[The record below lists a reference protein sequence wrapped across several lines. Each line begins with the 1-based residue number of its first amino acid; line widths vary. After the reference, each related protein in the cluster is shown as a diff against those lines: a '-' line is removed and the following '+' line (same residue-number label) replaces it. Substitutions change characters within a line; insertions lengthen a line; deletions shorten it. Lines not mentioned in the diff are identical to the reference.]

1 MPKTNPTPS
10 IAGLAPFGLGQTKP
24 HHYRDMLRV
33 LWDNRDNLAY
43 AARILQHGVCDGCSL
58 GPAGLH
64 DNTIP
69 GTHLC
74 LSRLKMLR
82 LNTMPAIDEKHLSD
96 LTRLRSL
103 SSTELRRL
111 GRLPY
116 PMVFRKGDTRLR
128 RIGWDEALE
137 LAGSSLRA
145 ADPSRIAFY
154 MTSRGLTNEVYYVAQ
169 KFARLLGTN
178 SVDNAARLCHAASTV
193 ALKQMVGVGASTC
206 SYSDWLGADLIVLI
220 GTNLANNQPVAV
232 KYLYH
237 AKQRGARVIVV
248 NPYRE
253 PGLERYWVPSITRS
267 ALFGTRLMDEFFP
280 VRPGGDV
287 AFLNGVLKCLFERN
301 AIDQDFIAAHTTGF
315 DALRAEVESES
326 WESLEQIS
334 GLSRSEMARFAG
346 LYASVRNAVFVWSM
360 GLTQQRRGVDN
371 VRAVANL
378 ALARGM
384 IGRENCGLVPIRG
397 HSGVQGGAECGAVPG
412 EFPGGARV
420 NEDNARR
427 FAELWGHPL
436 TAEKGLNTAQMLDA
450 ARDGKL
456 DVFYVIG
463 GNFLETMPDPAAVD
477 RALRRVP
484 VRIHQDIMLNTS
496 MLSESAD
503 RVVLL
508 PGQTRYEQPGG
519 GTATS
524 TERRIRFTPQIAAP
538 SASRIPEARPEWEIL
553 SLVARRAL
561 PDAARRLLA
570 YTDVRQIMEE
580 MDRVMPLYR
589 GIKDLRKEGD
599 WLQYGGPILLK
610 DGVCPNLPEGRARF
624 VPVRPVAAF
633 GPDAPPETAR
643 QGGSEAGS
651 KVRGEAGSEVGPQ
664 TASEPAPDSFYL
676 TTRRGDQFNSM
687 VYRDADPLTG
697 RSRNTVFFAMQDAA
711 RLGLAEGS
719 PILLRSAHGEFRGVC
734 AVEDVHP
741 GSLQAYWPEANCL
754 LDQVLD
760 PESGEPDYNV
770 LVRVEKWK

>member
-1 MPKTNPTPS
+1 MPKTNRAPS
-10 IAGLAPFGLGQTKP
+10 IASLIPFGLGQTKP

-33 LWDNRDNLAY
+33 LWDNRDNLGY
-43 AARILQHGVCDGCSL
+43 AHRILLHGVCDGCSL

-64 DNTIP
+64 DDTIP

-74 LSRLKMLR
+74 MSRLKMLR
-82 LNTMPAIDEKHLSD
+82 LNTMPAIEDSHLSD
-96 LTRLRSL
+96 LSRLRSL
-103 SSTELRRL
+103 TSTELRRL

-116 PMVFRKGDTRLR
+116 PMVYRKGDTRLR
-128 RIGWDEALE
+128 RIGWEEALD
-137 LAGSSLRA
+137 LAGASLRA
-145 ADPSRIAFY
+145 ADPKRIAFY
-154 MTSRGLTNEVYYVAQ
+154 TTSRGLTNEVYYVAQ

-206 SYSDWLGADLIVLI
+206 SYRDWLGADLIVLI

-237 AKQRGARVIVV
+237 AKQRGARIVVV

-253 PGLERYWVPSITRS
+253 PGLERYWVPSIAKS
-267 ALFGTRLMDEFFP
+267 ALFGTRLMDDFFP

-287 AFLNGVLKCLFERN
+287 AFLNGVLKCLIERD
-301 AIDQDFIAAHTTGF
+301 AIDRDFIAGHSVGF
-315 DALRAEVESES
+315 EDVRAEVESQS
-326 WESLEQIS
+326 WEALEQTG
-334 GLSRSEMARFAG
+334 GLPRAEMARFAG
-346 LYASVRNAVFVWSM
+346 MYADVRNAVFVWSM

-371 VRAVANL
+371 VRAVVNL

-412 EFPGGARV
+412 EFPGGVRV
-420 NEDNARR
+420 NEENARR

-436 TAEKGLNTAQMLDA
+436 SSEKGLNAAQMLDA

-456 DVFYVIG
+456 DVFYVVV

-477 RALRRVP
+477 RALRTVP

-496 MLSESAD
+496 MFAD
-503 RVVLL
+503 PAEMVLLL
-508 PGQTRYEQPGG
+508 PGQTRYEQRGG

-524 TERRIRFTPQIAAP
+524 TERRIRFTPEIPASSGGP
-538 SASRIPEARPEWEIL
+538 SGGPSKGRPAEARPEWEIL
-553 SLVARRAL
+553 SLVAQRAL
-561 PDAARRLLA
+561 PESARRLLE
-570 YTDVRQIMEE
+570 YTDVRQIMDE
-580 MDRVMPLYR
+580 MDRVMPMYR

-599 WLQYGGPILLK
+599 WVQYGGPILLK

-624 VPVRPVAAF
+624 VPVRPVVTEAA
-633 GPDAPPETAR
+633 PEVATDTAL
-643 QGGSEAGS
+643 
-651 KVRGEAGSEVGPQ
+651 
-664 TASEPAPDSFYL
+664 DSFYL

-687 VYRDADPLTG
+687 VYRDGDPLTG
-697 RSRNTVFFAMQDAA
+697 RSRNTVFFAMQDAV
-711 RLGLAEGS
+711 RLGIAEGS
-719 PILLRSAHGEFRGVC
+719 PVLLRSAHGEFRGVC
-734 AVEDVHP
+734 AIEDVRP
-741 GSLQAYWPEANCL
+741 GSLQTYWPEANCL

-760 PESGEPDYNV
+760 PESGEPDYNA
-770 LVRVEKWK
+770 LVRVQKC

>member
-1 MPKTNPTPS
+1 
-10 IAGLAPFGLGQTKP
+10 
-24 HHYRDMLRV
+24 
-33 LWDNRDNLAY
+33 
-43 AARILQHGVCDGCSL
+43 
-58 GPAGLH
+58 
-64 DNTIP
+64 
-69 GTHLC
+69 
-74 LSRLKMLR
+74 
-82 LNTMPAIDEKHLSD
+82 
-96 LTRLRSL
+96 
-103 SSTELRRL
+103 
-111 GRLPY
+111 
-116 PMVFRKGDTRLR
+116 MVYRKGEAHLR
-128 RIGWDEALE
+128 RIAWEEALD
-137 LAGSSLRA
+137 LAGSALRA
-145 ADPSRIAFY
+145 AEPQRTAFY

-232 KYLYH
+232 KYLYY
-237 AKQRGARVIVV
+237 AKQRGARIAVV

-253 PGLERYWVPSITRS
+253 PGLDRYWVPSITRS
-267 ALFGTRLMDEFFP
+267 ALFGTRLMDDFFP

-326 WESLEQIS
+326 WEALEQAG
-334 GLSRSEMARFAG
+334 GLPRSEMARFAEM
-346 LYASVRNAVFVWSM
+346 YAAVRNAVFVWSM

-420 NEDNARR
+420 NEENARR
-427 FAELWGHPL
+427 FSDLWGHPV
-436 TAEKGLNTAQMLDA
+436 TADKGFNAAQMLDA
-450 ARDGKL
+450 ARDGQL
-456 DVFYVIG
+456 DVFYVVG
-463 GNFLETMPDPAAVD
+463 GNFLETMPDPPAVE

-484 VRIHQDIMLNTS
+484 VRIHQDILLNTS
-496 MLSESAD
+496 MLAD
-503 RVVLL
+503 PADTVLL
-508 PGQTRYEQPGG
+508 LPAQTRYEQRGG

-524 TERRIRFTPQIAAP
+524 TERRIRFTPHIPGP
-538 SASRIPEARPEWEIL
+538 SPAEARPEWEIL
-553 SLVARRAL
+553 SLVAQRAL
-561 PDAARRLLA
+561 PESARPLLA

-599 WLQYGGPILLK
+599 WVQYGGPILLQ
-610 DGVCPNLPEGRARF
+610 DGVCPNLPDGRARF
-624 VPVRPVAAF
+624 VPVRPAAAA
-633 GPDAPPETAR
+633 PDARSAAAR
-643 QGGSEAGS
+643 AAQPASAATPDSAAPAAGLEA
-651 KVRGEAGSEVGPQ
+651 VPNA
-664 TASEPAPDSFYL
+664 APDSFYL

-697 RSRNTVFFAMQDAA
+697 RGRNTVFFAMEDAA

-719 PILLRSAHGEFRGVC
+719 PVLLRSAHGEYRGVC
-734 AVEDVHP
+734 AVEPVRP

-754 LDQVLD
+754 LDQILD

-770 LVRVEKWK
+770 LVRVSPAVSSRLP

>member
-1 MPKTNPTPS
+1 MKLPS
-10 IAGLAPFGLGQTKP
+10 IASLSPFGLGERKP
-24 HHYRDMLRV
+24 HHYRSMLRV

-43 AARILQHGVCDGCSL
+43 AHRILRHGVCDGCSL

-69 GTHLC
+69 GIHLC

-82 LNTMPAIDEKHLSD
+82 LSTMPPTEDQHLSD
-96 LTRLRSL
+96 LSRLRSL
-103 SSTELRRL
+103 SSADLRRL

-116 PMVFRKGDTRLR
+116 PMVYRKGDTLLR
-128 RIGWDEALE
+128 RISWDEALQ
-137 LAGSSLRA
+137 LAGSALRA
-145 ADPSRIAFY
+145 ADPKRIAFY
-154 MTSRGLTNEVYYVAQ
+154 TTSRGLTNEVYYAAQ

-178 SVDNAARLCHAASTV
+178 SIDNAARLCHAASTV

-237 AKQRGARVIVV
+237 ARQRGARIVVV

-253 PGLERYWVPSITRS
+253 PGLDRYWVPSITKS
-267 ALFGTRLMDEFFP
+267 AFFGTRLMDDFFP

-301 AIDQDFIAAHTTGF
+301 AIDHDFIAAHTTGF
-315 DALRAEVESES
+315 EALRAEVESES
-326 WESLEQIS
+326 WDSLEQAG
-334 GLSRSEMARFAG
+334 GLPRSEMARFAE
-346 LYASVRNAVFVWSM
+346 LYANVKNAVFVWSM

-420 NEDNARR
+420 NEENARR
-427 FAELWGHPL
+427 FSELWGHPL
-436 TAEKGLNTAQMLDA
+436 TAEKGFNAAQMLDT
-450 ARDGKL
+450 ARDGRL

-496 MLSESAD
+496 MFSEPAD
-503 RVVLL
+503 MVLL
-508 PGQTRYEQPGG
+508 LPAQTRYEQPGG

-524 TERRIRFTPQIAAP
+524 TERRIRFTPQISG
-538 SASRIPEARPEWEIL
+538 SATTPPEARPEWEIL
-553 SLVARRAL
+553 SLVAQRAL
-561 PDAARRLLA
+561 PESARSLVN

-580 MDRVMPLYR
+580 MDRVMPMYR
-589 GIKDLRKEGD
+589 GIKDLRNEGD
-599 WLQYGGPILLK
+599 WVQYGGPILLK
-610 DGVCPNLPEGRARF
+610 DGVCPNLPDGRARF
-624 VPVRPVAAF
+624 VPVRPVLDQPMLKTPSHA
-633 GPDAPPETAR
+633 
-643 QGGSEAGS
+643 
-651 KVRGEAGSEVGPQ
+651 
-664 TASEPAPDSFYL
+664 APDSFHL

-687 VYRDADPLTG
+687 VYSDTDSLTG
-697 RSRNTVFFAMQDAA
+697 RSRNAVFFAKEDAA
-711 RLGLAEGS
+711 RLGFAEGS
-719 PILLRSAHGEFRGVC
+719 SVLLRSAHGEYRGVC
-734 AVEDVHP
+734 AIEAVRP

-770 LVRVEKWK
+770 LVQVEKCK

>member
-1 MPKTNPTPS
+1 MAATRISRRPS
-10 IAGLAPFGLGQTKP
+10 IASLVPFGLGRTKP

-33 LWDNRDNLAY
+33 LWDNRENLAY

-58 GPAGLH
+58 GTAGLH

-74 LSRLKMLR
+74 MTRLKLLR
-82 LNTMPAIDEKHLSD
+82 LNTMSAIEARHFDDLS
-96 LTRLRSL
+96 RLRSL
-103 SSTELRRL
+103 TSRELRLL

-116 PMVFRKGDTRLR
+116 PMVYRKGDKALR
-128 RIGWDEALE
+128 RIAWSEAVE
-137 LAGSSLRA
+137 LAGSALCA
-145 ADPSRIAFY
+145 ADPKRVAFY
-154 MTSRGLTNEVYYVAQ
+154 TTSRGLTNEVYYVAQ

-178 SVDNAARLCHAASTV
+178 SIDNAARLCHAASTV

-232 KYLYH
+232 KYLYY
-237 AKQRGARVIVV
+237 AKQRGARIVVV

-253 PGLERYWVPSITRS
+253 PGLDRYWVPSVAKS
-267 ALFGTRLMDEFFP
+267 ALFGTRLMDDFFP

-287 AFLNGVLKCLFERN
+287 AFLNGVLKLLIERN
-301 AIDQDFIAAHTTGF
+301 QLDREFIAHHTAGF
-315 DALRAEVESES
+315 DGLCAELESQSWEVLEKAGGLPRAEM
-326 WESLEQIS
+326 Q
-334 GLSRSEMARFAG
+334 RFAD
-346 LYASVRNAVFVWSM
+346 LYSGVKNAIFVWSM

-371 VRAVANL
+371 VRSVVNL

-412 EFPGGARV
+412 EFPGGVRV
-420 NEDNARR
+420 TEESARR
-427 FAELWGHPL
+427 FAELWGLPPSAL
-436 TAEKGLNTAQMLDA
+436 SAEKGLSAAQMLDA

-477 RALRRVP
+477 RALRNVP
-484 VRIHQDIMLNTS
+484 VRVHQDIILNTS
-496 MLSESAD
+496 MFSEPGEMTL
-503 RVVLL
+503 LL
-508 PGQTRYEQPGG
+508 PAQTRYEQRGG

-524 TERRIRFTPQIAAP
+524 TERRIRFSPEIAA
-538 SASRIPEARPEWEIL
+538 SAGSRPAEARPEWEIL
-553 SLVARRAL
+553 SLVAQRAL
-561 PDAARRLLA
+561 PGSVRPLFN
-570 YTDVRQIMEE
+570 YSDVRQIMEE

-599 WLQYGGPILLK
+599 WLQYGGPILLR
-610 DGVCPNLPEGRARF
+610 DGVCSNLAEGRARF
-624 VPVRPVAAF
+624 VPVQPVIPEAVTETGPGAA
-633 GPDAPPETAR
+633 ANC
-643 QGGSEAGS
+643 
-651 KVRGEAGSEVGPQ
+651 
-664 TASEPAPDSFYL
+664 FYL

-697 RSRNTVFFAMQDAA
+697 RGRNTVFFSPQDAK
-711 RLGLAEGS
+711 RLGLADGS
-719 PILLRSAHGEFRGVC
+719 PVMLRSAHGEFRGTC
-734 AVEDVHP
+734 AVEDVRP

-770 LVRVEKWK
+770 AVSVQKI

>member
-1 MPKTNPTPS
+1 MPKTNRSPS
-10 IAGLAPFGLGQTKP
+10 IASPIPFGLGQNKP
-24 HHYRDMLRV
+24 HHYRDMLRI

-64 DNTIP
+64 DDTIP

-82 LNTMPAIDEKHLSD
+82 LNTMPAIDDRHLSD
-96 LTRLRSL
+96 LSRLRSL
-103 SSTELRRL
+103 TSTELRRL

-116 PMVFRKGDTRLR
+116 PMMYRKGDTQLR
-128 RIGWDEALE
+128 RIAWEEALN
-137 LAGSSLRA
+137 LAGASLRA
-145 ADPSRIAFY
+145 ADPKRIAFY

-206 SYSDWLGADLIVLI
+206 SYRDWLGADLIVLI
-220 GTNLANNQPVAV
+220 GTNLANNQPVSV

-237 AKQRGARVIVV
+237 AKQRGARIAVV

-253 PGLERYWVPSITRS
+253 PGLDRYWVPSIARS

-287 AFLNGVLKCLFERN
+287 AFLNGVLKHLIERN
-301 AIDQDFIAAHTTGF
+301 AMDRDFIANHTVAF
-315 DALRAEVESES
+315 DELRAELESQS
-326 WESLEQIS
+326 WEALEQTG
-334 GLSRSEMARFAG
+334 GLPRAEMARFAEM
-346 LYASVRNAVFVWSM
+346 YASVCNAVFVWSM

-371 VRAVANL
+371 VRAVVNL

-420 NEDNARR
+420 NEENARR
-427 FAELWGHPL
+427 FADLWGHPL
-436 TAEKGLNTAQMLDA
+436 SADKGLSAAQMLDA

-477 RALRRVP
+477 RALRNVP
-484 VRIHQDIMLNTS
+484 VRIHQDIILNTS
-496 MLSESAD
+496 MLAD
-503 RVVLL
+503 PADSVLL
-508 PGQTRYEQPGG
+508 LPAQTRYEQRGG

-524 TERRIRFTPQIAAP
+524 TERRIRFTPQIPGP
-538 SASRIPEARPEWEIL
+538 SPAEARPEWEIL
-553 SLVARRAL
+553 SLVAQRAL
-561 PDAARRLLA
+561 PDAVRPLLQ

-599 WLQYGGPILLK
+599 WVQYGGPILLQ
-610 DGVCPNLPEGRARF
+610 DGVCSNLPEGRARF
-624 VPVRPVAAF
+624 VPVRPVAPF
-633 GPDAPPETAR
+633 GPDAGPETVTEAPPR
-643 QGGSEAGS
+643 AVSEA
-651 KVRGEAGSEVGPQ
+651 AL
-664 TASEPAPDSFYL
+664 DSFYL

-697 RSRNTVFFAMQDAA
+697 RGRNTVFFAMQDAA
-711 RLGLAEGS
+711 RLGLADGS
-719 PILLRSAHGEFRGVC
+719 PVLLRSAHGQFRGVC
-734 AVEDVHP
+734 AIEDVRP

-760 PESGEPDYNV
+760 PESGEPDYNAM
-770 LVRVEKWK
+770 VRVQKG